1 MPSEMTRPC
10 MFVVLGNEL
19 TLAKELRWPL
29 QEVTVG
35 DATYEDA
42 GFGNWTAFYDWLR
55 SSDSTLLGVRYWLRD
70 DLVFLEGTTKE
81 LGYVKSDPGRYL
93 EIYFFD
99 RRDVDPQRS
108 ADQEFLYDAVFRSSD
123 GTYAIGFGMEGLT
136 DADIEHL
143 TKSGVR
149 WDTAEGVTGAEP

>member
-1 MPSEMTRPC
+1 MPSGMTRPC

-35 DATYEDA
+35 DTTYQDA
-42 GFGNWTAFYDWLR
+42 GFGNWTDFYDWLR

-70 DLVFLEGTTKE
+70 DLRFLGESVE
-81 LGYVKSDPGRYL
+81 SRDYVKVEAGRQI
-93 EIYFFD
+93 EVYFSEE
-99 RRDVDPQRS
+99 RQVDETLS
-108 ADQEFLYDAVFRSSD
+108 CDQEFLYDAVFRSSD

-136 DADIEHL
+136 DADIEYL

-149 WDTAEGVTGAEP
+149 WATAQGITRDEP